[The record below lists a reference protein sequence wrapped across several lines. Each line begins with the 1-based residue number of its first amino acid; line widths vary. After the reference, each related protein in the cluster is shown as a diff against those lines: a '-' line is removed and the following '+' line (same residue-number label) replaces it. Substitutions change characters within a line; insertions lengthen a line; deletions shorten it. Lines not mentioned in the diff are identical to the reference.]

1 VHKNLCNLDRHIC
14 MAKSSHHAHF
24 GSMEEQLDKKKK
36 TTEEPKVCRRE
47 ISFRF
52 REILLVVGL

>member
-1 VHKNLCNLDRHIC
+1 
-14 MAKSSHHAHF
+14 MAKSSHDAHF

-36 TTEEPKVCRRE
+36 TNKEPKVCRRE